1 LSEGRGRVTLM
12 LNDFPVNPVL
22 PAQDGERARSFYRDV
37 LGLRLASGPAD
48 DPMMFLAGNGTSIV
62 VTELPDRTPPPYPM
76 VSFLVHGIEDLVTEL
91 KRRGATFQQ
100 IGPASFAG
108 QSGQATGEVMDF
120 GPVKSAFL
128 QDSEGNLLALNEI
141 VTS

>member
-1 LSEGRGRVTLM
+1 M

-22 PAQDGERARSFYRDV
+22 PAQDGERARAFYRDV
-37 LGLRLASGPAD
+37 LGLTLVSGPTD
-48 DPMMFLAGNGTSIV
+48 DPMMFVAGKGTSIV

-76 VSFLVHGIEDLVTEL
+76 VSFLVEGIEDLVAGL
-91 KRRGATFQQ
+91 KQRGATFQS

-108 QSGQATGEVMDF
+108 QSGQSSGEVMDF

-128 QDSEGNLLALNEI
+128 QDTEGNLLALNEL